1 MRDILSF
8 RLSARRPCSL
18 IFYHQLSS
26 PLISAREGKMNGGHT
41 DRYNCI
47 AAYVGSSTFSGL
59 TTVGAGAA
67 VDDDASAIVDRY
79 MIE

>member
-1 MRDILSF
+1 M
-8 RLSARRPCSL
+8 
-18 IFYHQLSS
+18 
-26 PLISAREGKMNGGHT
+26 EGKWKGRRT

-67 VDDDASAIVDRY
+67 VDDDASAIVYRY
-79 MIE
+79 D